1 MSKRRRFTVLALVC
15 ARLART
21 ASEQLHANHPRRDT
35 RPRHR
40 SGFTILELVV
50 VMTIAG
56 IIIAITGR
64 GIASAYAGNNRTS
77 ASRVVSSTLFQARA
91 LAIQRSMRSTLV
103 RSGSTI
109 LIFGDSGSAATRVQL
124 GKTVDVNQRYG
135 VTLTS
140 NVSPAIPRDSIFFDP
155 RGVLTGAVTN
165 YKIIV
170 TKGTKADTVC
180 VSGLGTTLAR
190 GC

>member
-1 MSKRRRFTVLALVC
+1 MSKRRRFTALELVC
-15 ARLART
+15 ACLARST
-21 ASEQLHANHPRRDT
+21 ASRLHANHPRRDP
-35 RPRHR
+35 RPHNR

-64 GIASAYAGNNRTS
+64 GIASAYAGNNRSS
-77 ASRVVSSTLFQARA
+77 ATRVVASTFFQARA
-91 LAIQRSMRSTLV
+91 VAIQRSMRSTLV
-103 RSGSTI
+103 RNGSTI
-109 LIFGDSGSAATRVQL
+109 LIFGDSASAATRVQV
-124 GKTVDVNQRYG
+124 GKTVDLAARYG

-140 NVSPAIPRDSIFFDP
+140 NTSPAVTRDSVFFDP
-155 RGVLTGAVTN
+155 RGVVSGAVTN
-165 YKIIV
+165 WKVIV

-180 VSGLGTTLAR
+180 VSGLGNTLAR

>member
-1 MSKRRRFTVLALVC
+1 MSKRCRFTVSEIVC
-15 ARLART
+15 TSRFARLIGNR
-21 ASEQLHANHPRRDT
+21 LHSHRPRRDT
-35 RPRHR
+35 RARQR
-40 SGFTILELVV
+40 TGFTILELVV

-64 GIASAYAGNNRTS
+64 GIASAYAGNSRSS
-77 ASRVVSSTLFQARA
+77 ATRVVGSSLFQARA

-103 RSGSTI
+103 RDGSQI
-109 LIFGDSGSAATRVQL
+109 MIFGDSATSRQQL
-124 GKTVDVNQRYG
+124 GQTLDVGLRYG

-140 NVSPAIPRDSIFFDP
+140 NVSPAVARDSVFFDP
-155 RGVLTGAVTN
+155 RGVLTGSITN

-170 TKGTKADTVC
+170 TRNSKSDTVC
-180 VSGLGTTLAR
+180 VTGLGNSLTR

>member
-1 MSKRRRFTVLALVC
+1 MSKRRRFTVSEIVC
-15 ARLART
+15 TSRFARFIGNR
-21 ASEQLHANHPRRDT
+21 LHAQAPRRDPRSRQ
-35 RPRHR
+35 RP
-40 SGFTILELVV
+40 GFTILELVV

-64 GIASAYAGNNRTS
+64 GISSAYAGNNRSS
-77 ASRVVSSTLFQARA
+77 ATRVVGSSLFQARA

-109 LIFGDSGSAATRVQL
+109 LIFGDSATTRVQL
-124 GKTVDVNQRYG
+124 GKTLDVNQRYG

-140 NVSPAIPRDSIFFDP
+140 NVSPAVSRDSVFFDP
-155 RGVLTGAVTN
+155 RGVLTGSITN

-170 TKGTKADTVC
+170 TKGSTSDTVC
-180 VSGLGTTLAR
+180 VTGLGNSLTR

>member
-1 MSKRRRFTVLALVC
+1 MSKRCRFTVSEIVC
-15 ARLART
+15 TSRLARLIGNR
-21 ASEQLHANHPRRDT
+21 LHTHRPRRDP
-35 RPRHR
+35 RPYGR

-64 GIASAYAGNNRTS
+64 GIASAYAGNNRSS
-77 ASRVVSSTLFQARA
+77 ATRVVGSSLFQARA

-103 RSGSTI
+103 RNGSTI
-109 LIFGDSGSAATRVQL
+109 LIFGDSATSRMQL
-124 GKTVDVNQRYG
+124 GKTLDVGSRYG

-140 NVSPAIPRDSIFFDP
+140 NVSPAVTRDSIFFDP
-155 RGVLTGAVTN
+155 RGIVTGVVVPF
-165 YKIIV
+165 KIIV
-170 TKGTKADTVC
+170 TKGSKADTVC
-180 VSGLGTTLAR
+180 ATGLGNSLTR

>member
-1 MSKRRRFTVLALVC
+1 MSKRRRFTVSEIVC
-15 ARLART
+15 TSRFARLLGSRLR
-21 ASEQLHANHPRRDT
+21 SHSPRRDA
-35 RPRHR
+35 RPRQR

-56 IIIAITGR
+56 VIIAITGR
-64 GIASAYAGNNRTS
+64 GIASAYAGNNRSS
-77 ASRVVSSTLFQARA
+77 ATRVVGTTLFQARA

-109 LIFGDSGSAATRVQL
+109 LIFGDSATSRVQL
-124 GKTVDVNQRYG
+124 GKTVDVAQRYG

-140 NVSPAIPRDSIFFDP
+140 NVSPAVSRDSVFFDP
-155 RGVLTGAVTN
+155 RGVLSGSITD
-165 YKIIV
+165 YRIIV
-170 TKGTKADTVC
+170 TKNSKSDTVC
-180 VSGLGTTLAR
+180 VTGLGNSRSR

>member
-1 MSKRRRFTVLALVC
+1 MSKRRRFTVLELVC
-15 ARLART
+15 ARLAGT
-21 ASEQLHANHPRRDT
+21 ASQQLHANHPRRDT

-64 GIASAYAGNNRTS
+64 GISSAYAGNNRTS
-77 ASRVVSSTLFQARA
+77 ASRVVGATLFQARA

-109 LIFGDSGSAATRVQL
+109 LIFGDSATTRMQL
-124 GKTVDVNQRYG
+124 GKTVDLAARYG

>member
-1 MSKRRRFTVLALVC
+1 MSKRRRFTALELVC
-15 ARLART
+15 ACLARST
-21 ASEQLHANHPRRDT
+21 ASRLHAHHPRRDP
-35 RPRHR
+35 RPHNR

-64 GIASAYAGNNRTS
+64 GIASAYAGNNRSS
-77 ASRVVSSTLFQARA
+77 ATRVVGSTLFQARA
-91 LAIQRSMRSTLV
+91 VAIQRSMRSTLV
-103 RSGSTI
+103 RNGSTI
-109 LIFGDSGSAATRVQL
+109 LIFGDSATTRVQL
-124 GKTVDVNQRYG
+124 GKTLDVAARYG

-140 NVSPAIPRDSIFFDP
+140 NVTPTVTRDSVFFDP
-155 RGVLTGAVTN
+155 RGALTGSITN

-170 TKGTKADTVC
+170 TRNSKSDTVC

>member
-1 MSKRRRFTVLALVC
+1 MSKRCRFTVPEIVC
-15 ARLART
+15 TSRFARLIGNR
-21 ASEQLHANHPRRDT
+21 LHAHTPRRDP

-64 GIASAYAGNNRTS
+64 GIASAYAGNNRSS
-77 ASRVVSSTLFQARA
+77 ATRVVGSTLFQARA

-109 LIFGDSGSAATRVQL
+109 LIFGDSATTRVQL
-124 GKTVDVNQRYG
+124 GKTLDVNQRYG

-140 NVSPAIPRDSIFFDP
+140 NVTPAVSRDSVFFDP
-155 RGVLTGAVTN
+155 RGVLTGSITN

-170 TKGTKADTVC
+170 TRNSKSDTVC
-180 VSGLGTTLAR
+180 VTGLGNSLTR

>member
-1 MSKRRRFTVLALVC
+1 MSKRRRFTVLEIVC
-15 ARLART
+15 ARLARRT
-21 ASEQLHANHPRRDT
+21 ASQRHAHHPRRDT

-77 ASRVVSSTLFQARA
+77 ATRVVGATLFQARA

-109 LIFGDSGSAATRVQL
+109 LIFGDSATTRVQL

-140 NVSPAIPRDSIFFDP
+140 NVSPAIPRDSVFFDP

-180 VSGLGTTLAR
+180 VTALGNTLAR

>member
-1 MSKRRRFTVLALVC
+1 
-15 ARLART
+15 
-21 ASEQLHANHPRRDT
+21 
-35 RPRHR
+35 
-40 SGFTILELVV
+40 
-50 VMTIAG
+50 MTIAG

-64 GIASAYAGNNRTS
+64 GIASAYAGNNRSS
-77 ASRVVSSTLFQARA
+77 ATRVVGATLFQARA

-140 NVSPAIPRDSIFFDP
+140 NVSPTVTRDSVFFDP
-155 RGVLTGAVTN
+155 RGVLTGSITN

-170 TKGTKADTVC
+170 TRNSKSDTVC
-180 VSGLGTTLAR
+180 VTGLGNSLTR

>member
-1 MSKRRRFTVLALVC
+1 MSKRCRFTVSEIVC
-15 ARLART
+15 TSRLARLVGT
-21 ASEQLHANHPRRDT
+21 RLHTHHPRRDN

-64 GIASAYAGNNRTS
+64 GIASAYAGNNRSS
-77 ASRVVSSTLFQARA
+77 ATRVVGSTLFQARA

-109 LIFGDSGSAATRVQL
+109 LIFGDSATTRVQL
-124 GKTVDVNQRYG
+124 GKTLDVNQRYG

-140 NVSPAIPRDSIFFDP
+140 NVSPSVTRDSVFFDP
-155 RGVLTGAVTN
+155 RGVLTGSITN

-170 TKGTKADTVC
+170 TRNSKSDTVC
-180 VSGLGTTLAR
+180 VTGLGNSLTR